1 MTVGRY
7 LAALLALLIAAMW
20 NAAGDERAWTL
31 RSARE
36 GCEKVGRN
44 DATYSQT
51 LEGLTYRPSGTLWR
65 CSGGK
70 LYWR

>member
-1 MTVGRY
+1 MTLRGYLVW
-7 LAALLALLIAAMW
+7 LAALLSLALWHAG
-20 NAAGDERAWTL
+20 GDERAWAL
-31 RSARE
+31 RAARE

-44 DATYSQT
+44 DATYSKT

-65 CSGGK
+65 CPGGK